1 MRKETK
7 TKILHI
13 NDTSI
18 VNDRKTN
25 IKQGLQQFGVIPFEI
40 RTLKKPHTEKRRTW
54 RIVYNKAIVDTERHR
69 WCMEKQR
76 IFVSFINTLVYLIT
90 KQWFA
95 RLLKNVYYQ
104 SYQQHVHYGSV
115 ALCAFGT
122 SVLLSFMLSPPCP
135 PPSLCAF

>member
-1 MRKETK
+1 M
-7 TKILHI
+7 
-13 NDTSI
+13 
-18 VNDRKTN
+18 
-25 IKQGLQQFGVIPFEI
+25 IPFEI
-40 RTLKKPHTEKRRTW
+40 RTLKKPHTEKRRTR

-76 IFVSFINTLVYLIT
+76 IFAHFINTLVYPIT

-122 SVLLSFMLSPPCP
+122 SVIF
-135 PPSLCAF
+135 SLCFHLSVLPLSVCLLYAVGLFSLHISDEPLFYRHECQFC